1 MVLYLTRVFH
11 RVSPRFTVKTMDQL
25 CSQCHKSKDDD
36 DDDEEWGVCYTCKRM
51 FCESCDWVGLTVE
64 CDSEDICKYECIFN
78 RKNYTPAEIKRHEIK
93 QTKFEADFVKKHL
106 DREDNTDDWF
116 GLVEKARRLPKYP
129 CICEKSVK
137 IARAD
142 LINNPTGE
150 FDLCYDCI
158 GQEDKRSRNAFIARR
173 VGFMCGNVVYGESTS
188 ESSYQSSS
196 DDEELDQKD
205 EELDQEDDKLDQED
219 DKLHVNHIQ
228 CEGVLTI
235 DEISVGNEAVQINH
249 FNISDTP
256 ARIKRVRAE
265 NSGTQV
271 NTF

>member
-1 MVLYLTRVFH
+1 
-11 RVSPRFTVKTMDQL
+11 
-25 CSQCHKSKDDD
+25 
-36 DDDEEWGVCYTCKRM
+36 
-51 FCESCDWVGLTVE
+51 
-64 CDSEDICKYECIFN
+64 
-78 RKNYTPAEIKRHEIK
+78 
-93 QTKFEADFVKKHL
+93 
-106 DREDNTDDWF
+106 
-116 GLVEKARRLPKYP
+116 
-129 CICEKSVK
+129 
-137 IARAD
+137 
-142 LINNPTGE
+142 
-150 FDLCYDCI
+150 
-158 GQEDKRSRNAFIARR
+158 
-173 VGFMCGNVVYGESTS
+173 MCGNVVYGESTS

-196 DDEELDQKD
+196 DDEEI
-205 EELDQEDDKLDQED
+205 DQED